1 MGQDI
6 LDFVEQ
12 AVLDHCDELDGVKDG
27 LLENPLICDF
37 DITTLQCDSTA
48 ANSTQCLSS
57 TQVAAFQKIYDGPR
71 NSTGHSLY
79 PGFTFGSE
87 NELIQQTS
95 GSLAGS
101 FTASILQNVV
111 FDNLSYDVNSFDW
124 DTDVGLIDQRV
135 GTLIDEISPDLSAFR
150 ARGGKLLV
158 TQGWAD
164 PYNAATW
171 PIDHKRQLEDAM
183 GGDVSD
189 WFSLFMLPGT
199 PLTSLRNTKFH
210 CVWSCLTNN
219 VQEEVTAREPSSIHQ
234 HHRHRTRWRS
244 SLSGLRRDKHRKRC
258 FSVTRQMVGTS
269 RGKSVPGQAL
279 LSILVA
285 APTTGHPLSV
295 VFRRRRP
302 QRDINRESLI
312 TPRCSMIRYFR
323 QTHILFLFH
332 FFAQTRVLHRRST

>member
-1 MGQDI
+1 MYESQGTGLEDETAGQAI
-6 LDFVEQ
+6 LDLVES

-27 LLENPLICDF
+27 LIENPLTCDF
-37 DITTLQCDSTA
+37 DITTLACDSTA
-48 ANSTQCLSS
+48 ANSTQCLSAS
-57 TQVAAFQKIYDGPR
+57 QIAAFQKIYDGPR

-95 GSLAGS
+95 GSLSNS

-111 FDNLSYDVNSFDW
+111 FDDLSYDVDSFDW
-124 DTDVGLIDQRV
+124 DADVALVDQRV

-171 PIDHKRQLEDAM
+171 PIDHKKQLEDAM

-199 PLTSLRNTKFH
+199 YLPFH
-210 CVWSCLTNN
+210 LVGCSC
-219 VQEEVTAREPSSIHQ
+219 Q
-234 HHRHRTRWRS
+234 
-244 SLSGLRRDKHRKRC
+244 G
-258 FSVTRQMVGTS
+258 
-269 RGKSVPGQAL
+269 
-279 LSILVA
+279 
-285 APTTGHPLSV
+285 
-295 VFRRRRP
+295 
-302 QRDINRESLI
+302 
-312 TPRCSMIRYFR
+312 
-323 QTHILFLFH
+323 
-332 FFAQTRVLHRRST
+332 

>member
-1 MGQDI
+1 MEGETDGQAI
-6 LDFVEQ
+6 LDFIES

-37 DITTLQCDSTA
+37 DITTLACDSTA
-48 ANSTQCLSS
+48 ANSTQCLSAS
-57 TQVAAFQKIYDGPR
+57 QIAAFQKIYDGPR
-71 NSTGHSLY
+71 NSSGHSLY

-95 GSLAGS
+95 GSLSNS

-111 FDNLSYDVNSFDW
+111 FNDLSYDVNSFDW
-124 DTDVGLIDQRV
+124 DADVALIDQRV

-171 PIDHKRQLEDAM
+171 PIDHKKQLEDAM

-199 PLTSLRNTKFH
+199 YFPP
-210 CVWSCLTNN
+210 CLVGCSGQGQPRSTNN
-219 VQEEVTAREPSSIHQ
+219 MQAEVTARERSATS
-234 HHRHRTRWRS
+234 RHRRCHTPWRS
-244 SLSGLRRDKHRKRC
+244 LSSGSRRGRHLRPC
-258 FSVTRQMVGTS
+258 SSVTHRMVVVS
-269 RGKSVPGQAL
+269 HGKHVPGQAQ
-279 LSILVA
+279 LSMLA
-285 APTTGHPLSV
+285 ETPTTGRPLSV
-295 VFRRRRP
+295 ALRASGDTSNQILEFCAL
-302 QRDINRESLI
+302 N
-312 TPRCSMIRYFR
+312 FR
-323 QTHILFLFH
+323 QSWICFVLLYKLSFCH
-332 FFAQTRVLHRRST
+332 F